1 MSNNKKKNNGHKNHS
16 QNNNNTAQKSN
27 VNETEVLNKS
37 AKTENSDKTEVLKK
51 DETKKTQ
58 SKNQEVKTNIEKTD
72 KTVEKKSTEKKSA
85 DKKENKNVKSESGE
99 KQENNKN
106 IKSQPVVHEAADLI
120 KQASEERINSAI
132 KNSVIGADVEGH
144 NIISL
149 KPRHFKIITITALKV
164 LLPVAALAIVIAV
177 VVSFSKDGKNEEIEQ
192 AAVGVEET
200 SQVAGTVVLTEQP
213 LSVNAHEAINT
224 LMNRFYTALAD
235 GDVET
240 IKALRDYND
249 ETELITYEKKSEFIE
264 SYDNITCY
272 TKEGLD
278 ENSCFVY
285 VSYEVKIEGIDTKA
299 PGLTA
304 FYVYTD
310 ENGELKIDGNLE
322 ENINAAFKLVTSQDD
337 VVDLYKKI
345 DVSYNEAVAAD
356 ENLNVFMT
364 ELPTRI
370 KTSVGEALAQLEI
383 EGNTDVNSEKVSSTE
398 VTEETA
404 TETVSETHENQ
415 TVNQI
420 VKATD
425 TVNVRS
431 SDSEEADKIGRIVAG
446 TEITRVE
453 ERVNGWSKVVF
464 EGKEAYIKS
473 DYLEVV
479 SSEDIQEEPES
490 EGDGINDT
498 ETSSSSANTVTAR
511 TNVNV
516 RKNPNQQSDKL
527 GTVVAEETYK
537 VLGTVGEWYKI
548 EFNGE
553 VGYVK
558 SEFFD

>member
-1 MSNNKKKNNGHKNHS
+1 MSNNKKKSNGHKNHN
-16 QNNNNTAQKSN
+16 QNNHNVAQKSN

-37 AKTENSDKTEVLKK
+37 TKIENSDKTEVLKK
-51 DETKKTQ
+51 DEAKKTE
-58 SKNQEVKTNIEKTD
+58 SNNQEVKTNIEKTD
-72 KTVEKKSTEKKSA
+72 KTVEKKIVEKKSA
-85 DKKENKNVKSESGE
+85 DKKENKNVKSESGN
-99 KQENNKN
+99 KQEHKKKN
-106 IKSQPVVHEAADLI
+106 VKSQPVVHEAADLI

-149 KPRHFKIITITALKV
+149 KPRHIKIITITALKV

-213 LSVNAHEAINT
+213 LSVNAYEAINT

-235 GDVET
+235 GDIET

-322 ENINAAFKLVTSQDD
+322 ENISAAFKLVTSQDD

-383 EGNTDVNSEKVSSTE
+383 EGSTDANSEGVSPTE
-398 VTEETA
+398 ISEETTTEIA
-404 TETVSETHENQ
+404 TEIHENQ

-431 SDSEEADKIGRIVAG
+431 SDSEEADKIGRISAG
-446 TEITRVE
+446 TEITRIE
-453 ERVNGWSKVVF
+453 ERVNGWSKVIF
-464 EGKEAYIKS
+464 EDKEAFIKS

-479 SSEDIQEEPES
+479 SSEDAQEEPEV
-490 EGDGINDT
+490 DGGADA
-498 ETSSSSANTVTAR
+498 ETSDSNVTTVTAR

-516 RKNPNQQSDKL
+516 RKNANQESDKI
-527 GTVVAEETYK
+527 GTVVALETYK
-537 VLGTVGEWYKI
+537 VLDTVGEWYKI